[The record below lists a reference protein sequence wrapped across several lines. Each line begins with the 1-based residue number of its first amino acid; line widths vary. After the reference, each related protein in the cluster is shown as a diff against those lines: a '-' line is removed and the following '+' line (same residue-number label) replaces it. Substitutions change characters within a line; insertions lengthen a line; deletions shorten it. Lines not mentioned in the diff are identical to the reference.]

1 MGFLDEDGYLFIT
14 GRAKDLIIRGGH
26 NIDPALAEEAL
37 ASHPAVAMAGVIGQ
51 PDARVGELPCAY
63 VELIKGSE
71 VTVSELIKHA
81 EENIGEKA
89 AVPKYLELVDE
100 MPKTPIGKIFK
111 PELRKRAI
119 TRVYNEAL
127 EKAELASRVQ
137 EVIDNPKKGLT
148 AIIARNGVNDTK
160 QIGKILDK
168 FIFKWD

>member
-1 MGFLDEDGYLFIT
+1 M
-14 GRAKDLIIRGGH
+14 
-26 NIDPALAEEAL
+26 
-37 ASHPAVAMAGVIGQ
+37 
-51 PDARVGELPCAY
+51 PCAY

-127 EKAELASRVQ
+127 EKADLTAKVEQ
-137 EVIDNPKKGLT
+137 VIDHPKRGLT
-148 AIIARNGVNDTK
+148 AIITKNNSNDTK
-160 QIGKILDK
+160 EIGRVLDK